1 MFGGK
6 KEIPKGA
13 ENTEV
18 TTLIG
23 EGCEFEG
30 NLNLSA
36 STRIDGK
43 VKGNIRSEGTLII
56 GESGSVDGDIS
67 CSEILVHGKVFGN
80 VEAQRLE
87 LKRGASLTGDLK
99 VEVLIIEE
107 GAIYNGNCSMGR
119 SSMDE
124 LSSTELKD

>member
-6 KEIPKGA
+6 KEIPRRT
-13 ENTEV
+13 ENAEV

-43 VKGNIRSEGTLII
+43 VKGNVKSEGMLII
-56 GESGSVDGDIS
+56 GESGSVEGDIS
-67 CSEILVHGKVFGN
+67 CPEILVHGKVLGN

-107 GAIYNGNCSMGR
+107 GATYNGHCSMGR
-119 SSMDE
+119 SPMHE